1 MKFIIMK
8 SAEVFKHMRQFIT
21 IDVGGTDIKYALMNE
36 NAEIIEQGDV
46 PTPKT
51 SREDFVEAIGSIYD
65 KYAGQAEA
73 IAMAAPGKIDAGRG
87 YFYTSGALRY
97 IGECDMKEVLKDRC
111 PIEYC
116 CENDAKAAALAEL
129 WKGSMKG
136 VQNGIVMTLG
146 TGIGG
151 ALIIDG
157 HLYRGTTF
165 AAGEF
170 SGVSTQWTEQY
181 SSKVIWARVGSTS
194 ALIGR
199 YAQAKGMDP
208 NELNGRIFFANA
220 NAGEPEALQV
230 LDEFCTAMATSLHSL
245 QLILDVQKVA
255 IGGGISKQDLLIDTL
270 NKKMD
275 ELYEQAYAHRTPATR
290 PEVVRCTFGNDA
302 NMIGALYHYLY
313 ELKG

>member
-1 MKFIIMK
+1 
-8 SAEVFKHMRQFIT
+8 MRKFIT
-21 IDVGGTDIKYALMNE
+21 IDVGGTDIKYALMDE
-36 NAEIIEQGDV
+36 NAEIIEQGDI
-46 PTPKT
+46 PTPKAT
-51 SREDFVEAIGSIYD
+51 REDFVEAIGSIYD
-65 KYAGQAEA
+65 KYADQAEA

-97 IGECDMKEVLKDRC
+97 IGECDMKELLKDRC
-111 PIEYC
+111 PIEFC

-136 VQNGIVMTLG
+136 VQNGIVMTIG

-170 SGVSTQWTEQY
+170 SGVSTQWTELY
-181 SSKVIWARVGSTS
+181 TSKVVWARAGSTA

-199 YAQAKGMDP
+199 YAQVKGMDP
-208 NELNGRIFFANA
+208 EELNGRIFFTNA
-220 NAGEPEALQV
+220 NEGEAEALSV
-230 LDEFCTAMATSLHSL
+230 LDEFCTSMATSLHSL
-245 QLILDVQKVA
+245 QLILDVQKIA
-255 IGGGISKQDLLIDTL
+255 IGGGISKQDLLIDTINRKL
-270 NKKMD
+270 D
-275 ELYEQAYAHRTPATR
+275 ELYEQAIKHRTPASR
-290 PEVVRCTFGNDA
+290 PLVVRCTFGNDA

-313 ELKG
+313 EIKG